1 MMRDLQ
7 LCLLSIILCAPL
19 YAQQNPGDEE
29 VAPEEAVIMPIES
42 SDYSVYYAEVPHA
55 VLTPKKPLSAL
66 PSRKITEKYFITD
79 RIDTLRISYK
89 YDSIT
94 KGQQAFSYK
103 PAYEEF
109 GQLVAIERKR
119 DWLVLDWRHFKLAS
133 PAGLQMSWIDIDGK
147 GSLELMFSLVND
159 GNVEQILGSRTS
171 PVTGNKY
178 NTHSQWKR
186 AKGFCI
192 LSVDDLYFIVDN
204 VYTGYEYSFE
214 QSRHVRGQKNEG
226 TGYVYPDSY
235 DTDREKKT
243 MSVWYD
249 FSISEGKS
257 MIKIQQTLCQETLI
271 SDESKQYV
279 IKKTKSEPHQEKVE
293 YTKNACTPMYEEGVY
308 VLKDRK
314 FVRQ

>member
-1 MMRDLQ
+1 MNFRTMRHLPI
-7 LCLLSIILCAPL
+7 CLLSLILCVPL
-19 YAQQNPGDEE
+19 YAQQKPDKVEAAPVEE
-29 VAPEEAVIMPIES
+29 VIRPAES
-42 SDYSVYYAEVPHA
+42 SEYSVEYAKVAHA
-55 VLTPKKPLSAL
+55 VLTPKTPLSAL
-66 PSRKITEKYFITD
+66 PSRKITERYFITD
-79 RIDTLRISYK
+79 RIDTLSIAYK

-94 KGQQAFSYK
+94 KVPQAFSYK

-147 GSLELMFSLVND
+147 GSMELMFSLVND
-159 GNVEQILGSRTS
+159 GNVEQSLGSRTS
-171 PVTGNKY
+171 PVTGNEY

-192 LSVDDLYFIVDN
+192 LNVDDLDFIVDN
-204 VYTGYEYSFE
+204 VYTGYEYSYQ
-214 QSRHVRGQKNEG
+214 QSRYVKGPKSG

-249 FSISEGKS
+249 FTISEGKNL
-257 MIKIQQTLCQETLI
+257 IKIQQTVCQETLI
-271 SDESKQYV
+271 SDKSKQYV
-279 IKKTKSEPHQEKVE
+279 IKKTNSEPHQEKVE
-293 YTKNACTPMYEEGVY
+293 YTKNKCTPMYEEGVY
-308 VLKDRK
+308 IFK
-314 FVRQ
+314 